1 MDRRCAVR
9 APFGDERGFV
19 HKRLFKAAK
28 GFLTSGPIGAV
39 GGFLAPQT
47 TTVARSPFGLQA
59 SGLLVRSSAE
69 GALPCPAGFF
79 KLPNGDCQQSAF
91 QRAPAPPMRG
101 INIPGPRRFDP
112 FSVVRGIFPP
122 DVTARA
128 DVFGEARVGRFG
140 AGLEPV
146 SIDRMFL
153 RCPTG
158 SVLGKQEADGSFLC
172 YNRRDISNKERKW
185 PRGRRPLL
193 TGGDMRAISTAASAA
208 RKLQAKQK
216 QLQELG
222 LLKKPAPRK
231 AAPKQLAAGHHAH
244 VAHD

>member
-1 MDRRCAVR
+1 MDRRSGIR
-9 APFGDERGFV
+9 PPSGDQRGFV

-28 GFLTSGPIGAV
+28 GFLEGGPIGALT
-39 GGFLAPQT
+39 GFVSPTQRRDT
-47 TTVARSPFGLQA
+47 FRPPSPFGLQP
-59 SGLLVRSSAE
+59 SGLLRRSSAE

-79 KLPNGDCQQSAF
+79 KLPNGDCQRSAF
-91 QRAPAPPMRG
+91 PQAPARPVQPVPGLGGLIQR
-101 INIPGPRRFDP
+101 IIPGGGTGLQVP
-112 FSVVRGIFPP
+112 G
-122 DVTARA
+122 

-153 RCPTG
+153 RCPRG

-208 RKLQAKQK
+208 KKLQAKQK
-216 QLQELG
+216 QLMSMGMLP
-222 LLKKPAPRK
+222 KPAPRR
-231 AAPKQLAAGHHAH
+231 AAPKQLAPGHHAH
-244 VAHD
+244 VSHD